1 MSTLKD
7 IYYEAMETF
16 LEYFDMD
23 IKKIFPREEFEDD
36 YKKKLDFG
44 LMINVFYVPF
54 LFAAEDD
61 APDVA
66 TEELSTLSFS
76 VDNRFTDRFRGV
88 VDDFIQW
95 GYL

>member
-1 MSTLKD
+1 
-7 IYYEAMETF
+7 METF

-23 IKKIFPREEFEDD
+23 IKKILPREEFEKVFED
-36 YKKKLDFG
+36 KLDFG

-54 LFAAEDD
+54 LFVAEDS

-66 TEELSTLSFS
+66 NEELSTLSFN
-76 VDNRFTDRFRGV
+76 VDKRFTDRFRGV
-88 VDDFIQW
+88 VNDFIQW